1 MLKFKSS
8 MWQEMVDPNK
18 TRLCLCSVFQL
29 QYILGS
35 TPNEANNSFACYNGN
50 YLFCQRKKTKTKHYN
65 DKKIK
70 NDLS

>member
-50 YLFCQRKKTKTKHYN
+50 YLFCQRKKSKPN
-65 DKKIK
+65 IIMIK
-70 NDLS
+70 NFKNDVS

>member
-8 MWQEMVDPNK
+8 MWQEMVDHNK

-35 TPNEANNSFACYNGN
+35 PPNEANNGN
-50 YLFCQRKKTKTKHYN
+50 YLFCQRKKPKTKHYN

-70 NDLS
+70 NDVS

>member
-18 TRLCLCSVFQL
+18 TRLRLCSVFQL

-50 YLFCQRKKTKTKHYN
+50 YLFCQRKNPKPNIITI
-65 DKKIK
+65 KKSK
-70 NDLS
+70 MT

>member
-50 YLFCQRKKTKTKHYN
+50 DLFCQRKKPKPNIITI
-65 DKKIK
+65 KKLK
-70 NDLS
+70 MT

>member
-1 MLKFKSS
+1 

-50 YLFCQRKKTKTKHYN
+50 YLFCQRKKSKPN
-65 DKKIK
+65 IIMIKKFK
-70 NDLS
+70 NDVS

>member
-29 QYILGS
+29 QYTLGS

-50 YLFCQRKKTKTKHYN
+50 YLFCQRKKTKPNIITI
-65 DKKIK
+65 KKLK
-70 NDLS
+70 MT

>member
-35 TPNEANNSFACYNGN
+35 TPYEANNSFACYNGN
-50 YLFCQRKKTKTKHYN
+50 YLFCQRKKPKPNIKTI
-65 DKKIK
+65 KKLK
-70 NDLS
+70 MT

>member
-35 TPNEANNSFACYNGN
+35 TPNEANNSFAGYIGN
-50 YLFCQRKKTKTKHYN
+50 YLFCQRKKTKPNIITI
-65 DKKIK
+65 KKIK
-70 NDLS
+70 NDVS